1 MSSSEEYLDNL
12 LNALLGNENNMG
24 EEQAVKPDSP
34 EEPFVSIGDMP
45 EEESSGEGGASETPP
60 IKSSAKESNK
70 AMSTD
75 EIEEMLASMGGGI
88 VTRASEVSELQGFNE
103 AESEEEP
110 VENDEAVQQADVPAT
125 TGKFVPE
132 DLILDEML
140 LPKESEATEAD
151 SWTLEEELLP
161 EMTGTE
167 EISGPDSWALE
178 EELLPEEPE
187 TKEAS
192 GPDSWALEEE
202 LLPEGSGMEESS
214 EPDSWALEEERLP
227 EEEEAFEP
235 DSWALEEELQPEGA
249 EIEEISEPDSWA
261 LEEELLPER
270 PEIEEVSEP
279 DNWVLEG
286 DILSKESEQN
296 ERTEPDSWNLEDNP
310 VPEKPE
316 AEEMFALDETPHET
330 EASSEL
336 EEWDLKEDVL
346 TENTGDDWDLEENPL
361 SEQVIEEIATEEGNI
376 LSGIG
381 TEEEELAMMPDA
393 GADTSEDAELTD
405 LEADSPDADSFGM
418 EADSPDADSFGM
430 EADSP
435 DADSFGMDADS
446 LGADSFGMEA
456 DSPDADSFGMDADSL
471 GADSFGME
479 ADSPDADSFGMETD
493 SLGADSFGMDAEP
506 PAGNTMSEE
515 EVDRLLG
522 DDFGLEESGEADEGL
537 SELLESMGHDED
549 LSEINDLLEKADRG
563 LMEDDDMM
571 ALLGNPLADET
582 EENNDVFDFW
592 GQDDVADIPSQKSQ
606 EIMPT
611 DNEEGVSDKK
621 EKRKKKD
628 KKAGKKNKKSE
639 SEQGD
644 TGEEKVKKKGVMA
657 RFLESLLEDEEEL
670 SDNADDGGEL
680 GSLSAENAELLAEL
694 NAEDKKNAAKKDKK
708 KKAAKKKEKKEKK
721 PKKAPKPK
729 KPKKEKKASA
739 QENKV
744 PEKKISRTK
753 IVFVFLFCASVAACI
768 IVVDMF
774 IPDYMQ
780 KQEAQ
785 EMFEDGRYE
794 ETYGLLYGKELNE
807 EEAAMLQKSNI
818 ILQVRRKLQSYET
831 YNKLDMQSEALNAL
845 VEGVERYQMFR
856 MDAEQYG
863 VTSEIDD
870 IYTRILSALSENYG
884 VSEADALDILASE
897 SDLIYSEKIYGI
909 INGTGMESTEEQ
921 QDIEQEIEQ
930 DIKQDVLPEEEE
942 IIDRLDNPEVSE

>member
-187 TKEAS
+187 TEEAS

-270 PEIEEVSEP
+270 PEIEEVTEP

-405 LEADSPDADSFGM
+405 LETDSPDADSFGM
-418 EADSPDADSFGM
+418 EADS
-430 EADSP
+430 
-435 DADSFGMDADS
+435 
-446 LGADSFGMEA
+446 LGADSFE
-456 DSPDADSFGMDADSL
+456 
-471 GADSFGME
+471 ME

-493 SLGADSFGMDAEP
+493 SLGADSFGMEAEP

-592 GQDDVADIPSQKSQ
+592 GQDDVADIPSQKSQESQ

>member
-187 TKEAS
+187 TEEAS

-270 PEIEEVSEP
+270 PEIKEVSEP

-405 LEADSPDADSFGM
+405 LETDSPDADSFGMEADSPDADSFGM

-435 DADSFGMDADS
+435 DADSFGM
-446 LGADSFGMEA
+446 
-456 DSPDADSFGMDADSL
+456 
-471 GADSFGME
+471 
-479 ADSPDADSFGMETD
+479 ETD
-493 SLGADSFGMDAEP
+493 SLGADSFGMEAEP

-611 DNEEGVSDKK
+611 YNEEGVSDKK

>member
-187 TKEAS
+187 TEEAS

-270 PEIEEVSEP
+270 PEIKEVSEP

-405 LEADSPDADSFGM
+405 LETDSPDADSFGM

-430 EADSP
+430 EADS
-435 DADSFGMDADS
+435 
-446 LGADSFGMEA
+446 LGADSFE
-456 DSPDADSFGMDADSL
+456 
-471 GADSFGME
+471 ME

-493 SLGADSFGMDAEP
+493 SLGADSFGMEAEP

-592 GQDDVADIPSQKSQ
+592 GQDDVADIPSQKSQESQ

>member
-405 LEADSPDADSFGM
+405 LEADSPD
-418 EADSPDADSFGM
+418 
-430 EADSP
+430 
-435 DADSFGMDADS
+435 
-446 LGADSFGMEA
+446 ADSFGMEA

>member
-187 TKEAS
+187 TEEAS

-393 GADTSEDAELTD
+393 GADTSEDA
-405 LEADSPDADSFGM
+405 DSFGM
-418 EADSPDADSFGM
+418 EADSPD
-430 EADSP
+430 
-435 DADSFGMDADS
+435 
-446 LGADSFGMEA
+446 
-456 DSPDADSFGMDADSL
+456 
-471 GADSFGME
+471 ADSFGME

-493 SLGADSFGMDAEP
+493 SLGADSFGMEAEP

>member
-202 LLPEGSGMEESS
+202 LLPEGSGMEEIS

-286 DILSKESEQN
+286 DILSKESKQN

-405 LEADSPDADSFGM
+405 LETDSPD
-418 EADSPDADSFGM
+418 
-430 EADSP
+430 
-435 DADSFGMDADS
+435 
-446 LGADSFGMEA
+446 ADSFGMEA

-493 SLGADSFGMDAEP
+493 SLGADSFGMEAEP

>member
-34 EEPFVSIGDMP
+34 EEPFVSIGDMT

-110 VENDEAVQQADVPAT
+110 AENDEAVQQADVPAT

-187 TKEAS
+187 TEEAS
-192 GPDSWALEEE
+192 EPDSWALEEE
-202 LLPEGSGMEESS
+202 LLPEGSGMEEAS

-249 EIEEISEPDSWA
+249 EIEEISEPVSWA

-405 LEADSPDADSFGM
+405 LETDSPDADSFGM

-430 EADSP
+430 EADS
-435 DADSFGMDADS
+435 
-446 LGADSFGMEA
+446 LGADSFGME
-456 DSPDADSFGMDADSL
+456 
-471 GADSFGME
+471 
-479 ADSPDADSFGMETD
+479 
-493 SLGADSFGMDAEP
+493 AEP

-884 VSEADALDILASE
+884 GSEADALDILASE

>member
-187 TKEAS
+187 TEEAS

-405 LEADSPDADSFGM
+405 LETDSPDADSFGM

-435 DADSFGMDADS
+435 DADSFGM
-446 LGADSFGMEA
+446 
-456 DSPDADSFGMDADSL
+456 
-471 GADSFGME
+471 
-479 ADSPDADSFGMETD
+479 ETD
-493 SLGADSFGMDAEP
+493 SLGADSFGMEAEP

-592 GQDDVADIPSQKSQ
+592 GQDDVADIPSQKSQESQ

-807 EEAAMLQKSNI
+807 EEATMLQKSNI

>member
-167 EISGPDSWALE
+167 EIS
-178 EELLPEEPE
+178 
-187 TKEAS
+187 
-192 GPDSWALEEE
+192 
-202 LLPEGSGMEESS
+202 
-214 EPDSWALEEERLP
+214 
-227 EEEEAFEP
+227 
-235 DSWALEEELQPEGA
+235 
-249 EIEEISEPDSWA
+249 EPDSWA

-330 EASSEL
+330 EASSE
-336 EEWDLKEDVL
+336 EWDLKEDVL

-405 LEADSPDADSFGM
+405 LETDSPDADSFGM
-418 EADSPDADSFGM
+418 ET
-430 EADSP
+430 
-435 DADSFGMDADS
+435 
-446 LGADSFGMEA
+446 

-493 SLGADSFGMDAEP
+493 SLGADSFGMEAEP

-611 DNEEGVSDKK
+611 YNEEGVSDKK

>member
-418 EADSPDADSFGM
+418 DADSPD
-430 EADSP
+430 
-435 DADSFGMDADS
+435 
-446 LGADSFGMEA
+446 ADSFGMEA

>member
-178 EELLPEEPE
+178 EELLPE
-187 TKEAS
+187 
-192 GPDSWALEEE
+192 
-202 LLPEGSGMEESS
+202 
-214 EPDSWALEEERLP
+214 
-227 EEEEAFEP
+227 
-235 DSWALEEELQPEGA
+235 
-249 EIEEISEPDSWA
+249 
-261 LEEELLPER
+261 R

-405 LEADSPDADSFGM
+405 LEADSPD
-418 EADSPDADSFGM
+418 
-430 EADSP
+430 
-435 DADSFGMDADS
+435 
-446 LGADSFGMEA
+446 ADSFGMEA

>member
-187 TKEAS
+187 TEEAS

-270 PEIEEVSEP
+270 PEIEEVTEP

-393 GADTSEDAELTD
+393 GADTSEEIRKRRMSMYTLNYLTVYHHIYFHHLSHYLMQD
-405 LEADSPDADSFGM
+405 NFQFSF
-418 EADSPDADSFGM
+418 EF
-430 EADSP
+430 
-435 DADSFGMDADS
+435 F
-446 LGADSFGMEA
+446 
-456 DSPDADSFGMDADSL
+456 
-471 GADSFGME
+471 
-479 ADSPDADSFGMETD
+479 
-493 SLGADSFGMDAEP
+493 
-506 PAGNTMSEE
+506 
-515 EVDRLLG
+515 
-522 DDFGLEESGEADEGL
+522 
-537 SELLESMGHDED
+537 
-549 LSEINDLLEKADRG
+549 
-563 LMEDDDMM
+563 
-571 ALLGNPLADET
+571 
-582 EENNDVFDFW
+582 
-592 GQDDVADIPSQKSQ
+592 
-606 EIMPT
+606 
-611 DNEEGVSDKK
+611 
-621 EKRKKKD
+621 
-628 KKAGKKNKKSE
+628 
-639 SEQGD
+639 
-644 TGEEKVKKKGVMA
+644 
-657 RFLESLLEDEEEL
+657 
-670 SDNADDGGEL
+670 
-680 GSLSAENAELLAEL
+680 
-694 NAEDKKNAAKKDKK
+694 
-708 KKAAKKKEKKEKK
+708 
-721 PKKAPKPK
+721 
-729 KPKKEKKASA
+729 
-739 QENKV
+739 
-744 PEKKISRTK
+744 
-753 IVFVFLFCASVAACI
+753 
-768 IVVDMF
+768 
-774 IPDYMQ
+774 
-780 KQEAQ
+780 
-785 EMFEDGRYE
+785 
-794 ETYGLLYGKELNE
+794 
-807 EEAAMLQKSNI
+807 
-818 ILQVRRKLQSYET
+818 
-831 YNKLDMQSEALNAL
+831 
-845 VEGVERYQMFR
+845 
-856 MDAEQYG
+856 
-863 VTSEIDD
+863 
-870 IYTRILSALSENYG
+870 
-884 VSEADALDILASE
+884 
-897 SDLIYSEKIYGI
+897 
-909 INGTGMESTEEQ
+909 
-921 QDIEQEIEQ
+921 
-930 DIKQDVLPEEEE
+930 
-942 IIDRLDNPEVSE
+942 

>member
-187 TKEAS
+187 TEEAS

-405 LEADSPDADSFGM
+405 LETDSLDADSFGM

-446 LGADSFGMEA
+446 LGADSFGM
-456 DSPDADSFGMDADSL
+456 G
-471 GADSFGME
+471 

-493 SLGADSFGMDAEP
+493 SLGADSFGMEAEP

-611 DNEEGVSDKK
+611 YNEEGVSDKK

>member
-60 IKSSAKESNK
+60 IKPSAKESNK

-187 TKEAS
+187 TEEAS

-418 EADSPDADSFGM
+418 EADSPDADSFGI
-430 EADSP
+430 E
-435 DADSFGMDADS
+435 ADS

-456 DSPDADSFGMDADSL
+456 DSL
-471 GADSFGME
+471 G
-479 ADSPDADSFGMETD
+479 ADSFGMETD
-493 SLGADSFGMDAEP
+493 SLGADSFGMEAEP

>member
-187 TKEAS
+187 TEEAS

-270 PEIEEVSEP
+270 PEIEEVTEP

-405 LEADSPDADSFGM
+405 LETDSPDADSFGM

-430 EADSP
+430 EADS
-435 DADSFGMDADS
+435 
-446 LGADSFGMEA
+446 LGADSFE
-456 DSPDADSFGMDADSL
+456 
-471 GADSFGME
+471 ME

-493 SLGADSFGMDAEP
+493 SLGADSFGMEAEP

-592 GQDDVADIPSQKSQ
+592 GQDDVADIPSQKSQESQ

>member
-187 TKEAS
+187 TEEAS

-430 EADSP
+430 EADS
-435 DADSFGMDADS
+435 

-456 DSPDADSFGMDADSL
+456 DSL
-471 GADSFGME
+471 G
-479 ADSPDADSFGMETD
+479 ADSFGMETD
-493 SLGADSFGMDAEP
+493 SLGADSFGMEAEP

-592 GQDDVADIPSQKSQ
+592 GQDDVADIPSQKSQESQ

-744 PEKKISRTK
+744 PEKKISRIK

>member
-34 EEPFVSIGDMP
+34 EEPFVSIGDMT

-110 VENDEAVQQADVPAT
+110 AENDEAVQQADVPAT

-187 TKEAS
+187 TEEAS
-192 GPDSWALEEE
+192 EPDSWALEEE
-202 LLPEGSGMEESS
+202 LLPEGSGMEEAS

-249 EIEEISEPDSWA
+249 EIEEISEPVSWA

-405 LEADSPDADSFGM
+405 LETDSPDADSFGM

-435 DADSFGMDADS
+435 DADSFGMEADS
-446 LGADSFGMEA
+446 LGADSFGME
-456 DSPDADSFGMDADSL
+456 
-471 GADSFGME
+471 
-479 ADSPDADSFGMETD
+479 
-493 SLGADSFGMDAEP
+493 AEP

-884 VSEADALDILASE
+884 GSEADALDILASE

>member
-187 TKEAS
+187 TEEAS

-286 DILSKESEQN
+286 DILSKESKQN

-456 DSPDADSFGMDADSL
+456 DSPDADSFGM
-471 GADSFGME
+471 
-479 ADSPDADSFGMETD
+479 ETD
-493 SLGADSFGMDAEP
+493 SLGADSFGMEAEP

>member
-187 TKEAS
+187 TEEAS

-214 EPDSWALEEERLP
+214 EPDSWALEEERLL

-405 LEADSPDADSFGM
+405 LET
-418 EADSPDADSFGM
+418 
-430 EADSP
+430 DSP

-446 LGADSFGMEA
+446 
-456 DSPDADSFGMDADSL
+456 PDADSFGMD
-471 GADSFGME
+471 

-493 SLGADSFGMDAEP
+493 SLGADSFGMEAEP

-592 GQDDVADIPSQKSQ
+592 GQDDVADIPGQKSQ

>member
-187 TKEAS
+187 TEESS

-405 LEADSPDADSFGM
+405 LET
-418 EADSPDADSFGM
+418 
-430 EADSP
+430 
-435 DADSFGMDADS
+435 
-446 LGADSFGMEA
+446 

-479 ADSPDADSFGMETD
+479 ADSPDADSFGMEAD
-493 SLGADSFGMDAEP
+493 SLGADSFGMEAEP

-592 GQDDVADIPSQKSQ
+592 GQDDVADIPSQKSQESQ

>member
-187 TKEAS
+187 TEEAS

-405 LEADSPDADSFGM
+405 LET
-418 EADSPDADSFGM
+418 
-430 EADSP
+430 
-435 DADSFGMDADS
+435 DS
-446 LGADSFGMEA
+446 LDADSFGMEA

-493 SLGADSFGMDAEP
+493 SLGADSFGMEAEP

-611 DNEEGVSDKK
+611 YNEEGVSDKK

>member
-187 TKEAS
+187 TEEAS

-405 LEADSPDADSFGM
+405 LETDSLDADSFGM
-418 EADSPDADSFGM
+418 EADSPD
-430 EADSP
+430 
-435 DADSFGMDADS
+435 
-446 LGADSFGMEA
+446 ADSFGMEA

-611 DNEEGVSDKK
+611 YNEEGVSDKK

>member
-187 TKEAS
+187 TEEAS

-405 LEADSPDADSFGM
+405 LETDSPD
-418 EADSPDADSFGM
+418 
-430 EADSP
+430 
-435 DADSFGMDADS
+435 
-446 LGADSFGMEA
+446 ADSFGMEA

-493 SLGADSFGMDAEP
+493 SLGADSFGMEAEP

>member
-405 LEADSPDADSFGM
+405 LD
-418 EADSPDADSFGM
+418 
-430 EADSP
+430 ADSP

-446 LGADSFGMEA
+446 PDADSFGMEA

>member
-187 TKEAS
+187 TEEAS
-192 GPDSWALEEE
+192 GPDSWALEEK

-405 LEADSPDADSFGM
+405 LETDSPDADSFGM

-430 EADSP
+430 EADSQ
-435 DADSFGMDADS
+435 
-446 LGADSFGMEA
+446 
-456 DSPDADSFGMDADSL
+456 DADSFGMDADSL

-493 SLGADSFGMDAEP
+493 SLGADSFGMEAEP

>member
-187 TKEAS
+187 TEEAS

-405 LEADSPDADSFGM
+405 LET
-418 EADSPDADSFGM
+418 
-430 EADSP
+430 
-435 DADSFGMDADS
+435 DS
-446 LGADSFGMEA
+446 LDADSFGMEA

-611 DNEEGVSDKK
+611 YNEEGVSDKK

>member
-34 EEPFVSIGDMP
+34 EEPFVSIGDMT

-110 VENDEAVQQADVPAT
+110 AENDEAVQQADVPAT

-187 TKEAS
+187 TEEAS
-192 GPDSWALEEE
+192 EPDSWALEEE
-202 LLPEGSGMEESS
+202 LLPEGSGMEEAS

-249 EIEEISEPDSWA
+249 EIEEISEPVSWA

-405 LEADSPDADSFGM
+405 LETDSPDADSFGM

-435 DADSFGMDADS
+435 DADSFGM
-446 LGADSFGMEA
+446 E
-456 DSPDADSFGMDADSL
+456 ADSL

-493 SLGADSFGMDAEP
+493 SLGADSFGMEAEP

>member
-167 EISGPDSWALE
+167 EISEPDSWALE

-187 TKEAS
+187 TEESS

-202 LLPEGSGMEESS
+202 LLPEGSGMEEIS

-286 DILSKESEQN
+286 DILSKESKQN

-430 EADSP
+430 D
-435 DADSFGMDADS
+435 
-446 LGADSFGMEA
+446 A

-493 SLGADSFGMDAEP
+493 SLGADSFGMEAEP

-611 DNEEGVSDKK
+611 YNEEGVSDKK